1 MPKTGL
7 KNDQG
12 FSLLEL
18 VIGMTV
24 TLILLG
30 VLSSVVHRASSV
42 NARESRKADAL
53 VSAQAA
59 LNVVSREIGNAGFGL
74 YTDSITQTPSNGII
88 IADSGEHRIRI
99 RSNYENVGDYSPS
112 PGSTVLDTNKPGED
126 VTYFFD
132 DATKSIVRYDPN
144 AGLGN
149 PTTSVVVNRVSEVRF
164 EYINYTTSSSTTTI
178 TTTPTT
184 ATGRVRITVLVRL
197 EPVVGQ
203 PDNQEVTF
211 TSDVTLRNS
220 NYMLRQY

>member
-7 KNDQG
+7 KNEQG

-18 VIGMTV
+18 VIAMTV

-30 VLSSVVHRASSV
+30 VLSSVVHRAAGV

-53 VSAQAA
+53 VSSQAA
-59 LNVVSREIGNAGFGL
+59 LNVLSREIGNAGFGL

-88 IADSGEHRIRI
+88 IADSGPNQIRI
-99 RSNYENVGDYSPS
+99 RSNYENVGDYSRP
-112 PGSTVLDTNKPGED
+112 PGSTVLDTNQPGED

-132 DATKSIVRYDPN
+132 TATRSIVRYDPN
-144 AGLGN
+144 PGSGN
-149 PTTSVVVNRVSEVRF
+149 PTTSVVVNRVSNVTF
-164 EYINYTTSSSTTTI
+164 EYINYTTSSSTVTT

-184 ATGRVRITVLVRL
+184 ATGRVRITVLVEL

-203 PDNQEVTF
+203 PENQQVTF